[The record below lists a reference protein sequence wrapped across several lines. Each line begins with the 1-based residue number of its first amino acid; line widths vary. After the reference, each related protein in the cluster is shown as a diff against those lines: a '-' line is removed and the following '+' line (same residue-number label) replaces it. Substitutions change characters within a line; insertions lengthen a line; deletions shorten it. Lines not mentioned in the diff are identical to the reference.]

1 MKHTLPPLDT
11 LKAFEASARLLSFSQ
26 AADELCVSKGA
37 VSYQIKKL
45 EQHLNQALFKR
56 ATRQI
61 YLTDEGQLLYQHTQA
76 WFKQLEQ
83 QFKQISHNQNL
94 TIAVTTYVAVRWLSP
109 RLAGFSLKHPEQ
121 QIILQHGVN
130 QVDFDPHD
138 VDISIRW
145 QTAEDSSDTFI
156 PAPLFPVASPD
167 LYARMGQQP
176 LSAGGLNYSPWQQVT
191 LLGEARQEDLWQAW
205 NGAVCDNQRHIIE
218 DANVRVQAAIDG
230 QGIILADQLMQ
241 AELGAGSLVPIS
253 QHTLTGVGYAIHQHT
268 PQASSLS
275 QWLLSNR

>member
-1 MKHTLPPLDT
+1 MKHYLPPLDS
-11 LKAFEASARLLSFSQ
+11 LKAFEASARLLSFSK

-56 ATRQI
+56 ATRQV

-76 WFKQLEQ
+76 WFKQLEL

-109 RLAGFSLKHPEQ
+109 RLAGYSMAHPDQ
-121 QIILQHGVN
+121 QIMLQHGVN
-130 QVDFDPHD
+130 QPDFDAQN

-145 QTAEDSSDTFI
+145 QRADKAADNFI
-156 PAPLFPVASPD
+156 SAPLYPVASPA
-167 LYARMGQQP
+167 LVARLDSQELIAGQLNQP
-176 LSAGGLNYSPWQQVT
+176 PWQAIT
-191 LLGEARQEDLWQAW
+191 LLSEARHEDLWQAW
-205 NGAVCDNQRHIIE
+205 NGSPCDNQRQVIE

-230 QGIILADQLMQ
+230 QGLILADQLMQ
-241 AELGAGSLVPIS
+241 AEIDAGSLIPVS
-253 QHTLTGVGYAIHQHT
+253 QHQLNGVGYAIHHHT
-268 PQASSLS
+268 QKASLLS
-275 QWLLSNR
+275 QWLLNHR